1 MSDSFSFSIFSDST
15 RYIAADGSFVF
26 SFANRDH
33 LAPFKSTIYQNA
45 VNAIYTNNGYGPT
58 FGGGHDIYV
67 ANNANAGTVS
77 YTNLGYTYK
86 PPTAGY
92 SYNTPKTKA
101 LLAGIYNYTPNE
113 VEVYVFVNS
122 E

>member
-1 MSDSFSFSIFSDST
+1 M
-15 RYIAADGSFVF
+15 AADGSFVF

-45 VNAIYTNNGYGPT
+45 GHAIYTNNGYGPT

-67 ANNANAGTVS
+67 ANNANAGTAS

-86 PPTAGY
+86 PPSGY
-92 SYNTPKTKA
+92 SYNTPKTKG
-101 LLAGIYNYTPNE
+101 LLAGIYNYTPND
-113 VEVYVFVNS
+113 VEVYVFVSS